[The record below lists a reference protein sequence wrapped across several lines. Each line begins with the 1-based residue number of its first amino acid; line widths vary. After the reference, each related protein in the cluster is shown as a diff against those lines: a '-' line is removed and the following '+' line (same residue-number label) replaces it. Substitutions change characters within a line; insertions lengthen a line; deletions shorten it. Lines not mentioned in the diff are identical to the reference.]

1 MGQDGSSDLVKS
13 RAALGQC
20 LVIQDVETQEGGIKL
35 VEKCFQGAVSCAV
48 CLRRLCGVRSTMK
61 LIIVSTHSQQK
72 SEGRKHA
79 FSARDAL

>member
-1 MGQDGSSDLVKS
+1 MGQDGSSDLVKY

-20 LVIQDVETQEGGIKL
+20 LVIQNAETQEEGIEL
-35 VEKCFQGAVSCAV
+35 VEKFFQGAVSCAM
-48 CLRRLCGVRSTMK
+48 CLRRLRGIRSTMK

-72 SEGRKHA
+72 SQGHKHT